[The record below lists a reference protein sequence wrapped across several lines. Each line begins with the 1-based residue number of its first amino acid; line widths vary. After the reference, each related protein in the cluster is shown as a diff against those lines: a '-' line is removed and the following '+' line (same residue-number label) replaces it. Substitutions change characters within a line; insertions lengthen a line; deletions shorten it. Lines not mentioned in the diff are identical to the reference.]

1 MTLEERYELSCYEEV
16 SRLHEL
22 KDIWLVRHNED
33 GTFYVKKRLELYNKV
48 VYERL
53 MEGKFAN
60 IPEIIMCVEEDD
72 KLVVIE
78 EYIHGAS
85 LERILEKDGILS
97 EQRVLQIMLSL
108 CDILDNLHRSSPPII
123 HRDIKPS
130 NIMISSDGVVKLID
144 FNAAKEFSYGHEE
157 DTRLMGTKKFAA
169 PEQYGFGQSDPR
181 TDIYALGI
189 TMHYLLTMTYPGENE
204 LSGIFGNIIKKCIAL
219 DKNERYQTVSSLKV
233 DLQKLGQGASHGYL
247 RDRQENDR
255 KENFQRKDEDR
266 KNKNYFTMPL
276 YARKSVFPIGFR
288 SGIVWKM
295 IVAVYG
301 YALIFWMCWNTDV
314 VGSDGVALK
323 GYPLWANRIAIL
335 IIFLGGI
342 YFFGNYCDIR
352 YQLPLMKKNRILH
365 WLLAFVYFL
374 LFCLLVIILLALA
387 GGSG

>member
-16 SRLHEL
+16 SRLHEM

-33 GTFYVKKRLELYNKV
+33 GTFYVKKKIELYNKV
-48 VYERL
+48 VYERI
-53 MEGKFAN
+53 MQEKFAN

-85 LERILEKDGILS
+85 LERILERDGILS
-97 EQRVLQIMLSL
+97 EQRVLQIMISL
-108 CDILDNLHRSSPPII
+108 CDILEKLHRSSPPII

-130 NIMISSDGVVKLID
+130 NIMISNDGVVKLID
-144 FNAAKEFSYGHEE
+144 FNAAREFSYGHEE

-189 TMHYLLTMTYPGENE
+189 TMHYLLNMTYPGENE
-204 LSGIFGNIIKKCIAL
+204 LSGNFGNIIKKCIAL
-219 DKNERYQTVSSLKV
+219 DKNERYQTVSSLEV
-233 DLQKLGQGASHGYL
+233 DLQKLGQGTSHGYL
-247 RDRQENDR
+247 HDRQENGR

-266 KNKNYFTMPL
+266 RNKNYFTMPL

-301 YALIFWMCWNTDV
+301 YALTFWMCWNTDV

-365 WLLAFVYFL
+365 WVLAFVYFL